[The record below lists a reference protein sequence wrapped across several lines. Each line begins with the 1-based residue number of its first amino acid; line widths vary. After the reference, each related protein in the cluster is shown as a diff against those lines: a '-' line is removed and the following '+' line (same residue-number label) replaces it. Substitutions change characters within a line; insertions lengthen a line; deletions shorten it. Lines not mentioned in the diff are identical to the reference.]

1 MTDLTL
7 IQRTTGTISKN
18 DFIVCRKNAKPQQGG
33 GSETEGLP
41 LDAALPNRQ
50 TKKIRK
56 KKKRKTW
63 GGEKGK
69 KKFIIIKDK
78 SYE

>member
-18 DFIVCRKNAKPQQGG
+18 DFIVCRKNAKPQRGG
-33 GSETEGLP
+33 GGGGAKP
-41 LDAALPNRQ
+41 KAYPPDAALPNRQ

-56 KKKRKTW
+56 KKKKEKRGEGRGERK
-63 GGEKGK
+63 
-69 KKFIIIKDK
+69 
-78 SYE
+78 SL

>member
-7 IQRTTGTISKN
+7 IQRITGTISKMTLL
-18 DFIVCRKNAKPQQGG
+18 FAGKKPSCSRGGAKPKAY
-33 GSETEGLP
+33 P
-41 LDAALPNRQ
+41 PDAARPNRQ

-63 GGEKGK
+63 GGERGK
-69 KKFIIIKDK
+69 KNFIIIKDK
-78 SYE
+78 RYE